1 MAAPQAAGTQA
12 GSQTQ
17 HTQNQSRYTF
27 RRATS
32 EQSKARV
39 VLDGIGGSGKT
50 KTALYI
56 ATALVRKERG
66 ERIAVVDT
74 QYRQSA
80 KYAADFDFDI
90 EELRYFA
97 PSVLVEVLS
106 EAARARYAAV
116 VIDSWS
122 PFWSGKGGML
132 EQVDR
137 ASRGQFS
144 GWKEVRPLE
153 REMMDAMLS
162 YPGHIICTVRSKTEW
177 VLEKNEAGK
186 TEPRKV
192 GMKPEQREGIEYEF
206 DLVGSMQDATITV
219 TKTSCDTLH
228 GAVVHKPG
236 LEFGYT
242 IREWLE
248 AGVDPV
254 ATDAYRERALAEDV
268 TFDQLGELMKEVRRL
283 GIVHRPTTDANFK
296 PMTLETLI
304 QNRGR
309 EVRAQAQG
317 QQTGTT
323 ARAAHAAGD
332 RPQAAGVS
340 A

>member
-12 GSQTQ
+12 GSQNQ
-17 HTQNQSRYTF
+17 HARYTF

-32 EQSKARV
+32 EQSKARI
-39 VLDGIGGSGKT
+39 VLEGIGGSGKT
-50 KTALYI
+50 KTALTI
-56 ATALVRKERG
+56 ASALIRPELG

-80 KYAADFDFDI
+80 KYANEFDFDI

-106 EAARARYAAV
+106 AAARAQYAVV

-132 EQVDR
+132 EQVDI

-144 GWKEVRPLE
+144 GWKEARPLE
-153 REMMDAMLS
+153 REMMDALLS
-162 YPGHIICTVRSKTEW
+162 YPGHVICTVRSKTEW

-219 TKTSCDTLH
+219 TKTSCDALH
-228 GAVVHKPG
+228 DAVVHKPG
-236 LEFGYT
+236 LDFGYT

-248 AGVDPV
+248 AGIDPV
-254 ATDAYRERALAEDV
+254 ATEAYRERAVAEDV
-268 TFDQLGELMKEVRRL
+268 TFEQLGALMQEVRDL
-283 GIVHRPTTDANFK
+283 GIEHRPTTDAAFK
-296 PMTLETLI
+296 PMTLGTLI

-317 QQTGTT
+317 QQSGTG
-323 ARAAHAAGD
+323 RAAYAAGTGQQ
-332 RPQAAGVS
+332 QAGGA
-340 A
+340 AA